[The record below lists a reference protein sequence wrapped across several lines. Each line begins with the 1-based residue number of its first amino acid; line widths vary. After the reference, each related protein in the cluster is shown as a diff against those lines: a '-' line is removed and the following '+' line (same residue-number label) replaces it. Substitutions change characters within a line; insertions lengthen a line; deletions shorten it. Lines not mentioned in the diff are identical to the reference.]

1 MNGIVIIKDWKN
13 NEYGR
18 GIKIGKNAINV
29 IYNSNGVFLYVRLN
43 VRVNMLESPRVRRIY
58 WNVTPYY
65 IQNLNVADFCGK
77 GIKEAVSTR
86 FQCLPQRSKIVKFCF
101 A

>member
-18 GIKIGKNAINV
+18 GIKIEKNAINV

-58 WNVTPYY
+58 WNSV
-65 IQNLNVADFCGK
+65 LDAEFKCC
-77 GIKEAVSTR
+77 R
-86 FQCLPQRSKIVKFCF
+86 FLW
-101 A
+101 